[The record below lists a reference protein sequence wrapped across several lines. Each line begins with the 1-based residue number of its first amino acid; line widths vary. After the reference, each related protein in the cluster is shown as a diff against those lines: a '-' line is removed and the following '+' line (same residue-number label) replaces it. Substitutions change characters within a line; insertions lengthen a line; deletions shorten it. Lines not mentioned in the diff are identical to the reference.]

1 MSIIQ
6 KELKAQIRR
15 KKRELSQLWEK
26 VSELMKTKEVADL
39 KEFVSL
45 MQQEPVLTEYIS
57 SDLAEVEGITAK
69 KLRKKAT
76 IQFKAAHLVWEN
88 FHANGVLSS
97 DCLAQTKAAI
107 DMARDE
113 ISKRQA
119 ELKDAEMQLTA
130 QAINKKFSSKN
141 GRQVLPLVE
150 SF

>member
-69 KLRKKAT
+69 KLRKKA
-76 IQFKAAHLVWEN
+76 ILFGKIFMPME
-88 FHANGVLSS
+88 
-97 DCLAQTKAAI
+97 CY
-107 DMARDE
+107 R
-113 ISKRQA
+113 
-119 ELKDAEMQLTA
+119 LTA
-130 QAINKKFSSKN
+130 SHRPKQ
-141 GRQVLPLVE
+141 PLIWHETKSANVKLN
-150 SF
+150 